1 MAARARFRDDFPGPV
16 TFRAGLLDGEKSLL
30 HSYLA
35 VPFAG
40 RAGLRLRSGPGPR
53 ALAGVA
59 ILVGRNANPGFGAV
73 RRLLQRDLE
82 VVAQVGS
89 AVYRGA
95 AAARLVE
102 DVAEDIAECVGE
114 ARESRAGARHARLR
128 IDSGV
133 PVTVVGGALVGVGQD
148 LVRLFCFLEKLFG
161 LRV

>member
-59 ILVGRNANPGFGAV
+59 ILVGRNANTGLGAV

-95 AAARLVE
+95 AAARLFE
-102 DVAEDIAECVGE
+102 EAAKDITKGGGEAGE
-114 ARESRAGARHARLR
+114 ARPGARHTGMRT
-128 IDSGV
+128 DSSVAVAVIGD
-133 PVTVVGGALVGVGQD
+133 A
-148 LVRLFCFLEKLFG
+148 
-161 LRV
+161 